1 MHLRRYR
8 SITVKDALAK
18 ARGDLGPGALVLS
31 TKTVTA
37 LGWRGW
43 LGAREVELTAAADR
57 PFEDEA
63 AVPGVGRPDPVSAIR
78 AKRAARPAGA
88 GERDG
93 RAALLARLC
102 ATGLDRVLA
111 DHVAHAVPGSGRRG
125 AEDAALQQALADILG
140 DVAAGAEALAPIEV
154 FVGPPGAG
162 KTTTIAKLAA
172 QARAGRG
179 QRLVLASAD
188 SLRPGALEQLRV
200 YATIVGSPFMAARTP
215 DELSEILADARAT
228 VLVDTAGRSVSST
241 EQLLP
246 ALECLTGRIDVR
258 THLVVGADSPARVLD
273 RLLEQYRGLK
283 PQRVVLTKVD
293 EAESIAPLIGYLKRR
308 HMALSYLGTGQR
320 VPEDLQI
327 ASPAVVASHILG
339 TRLATERAS

>member
-8 SITVKDALAK
+8 STNVKDALAK
-18 ARGDLGPGALVLS
+18 ARGELGPGALVLS

-37 LGWRGW
+37 VGWRGW

-57 PFEDEA
+57 PLEDEVVA
-63 AVPGVGRPDPVSAIR
+63 PSVGWPNPVSVIR
-78 AKRAARPAGA
+78 AKRATPSTA

-93 RAALLARLC
+93 RAALLARLA

-111 DHVAHAVPGSGRRG
+111 EHVAHAVPGSGRRG
-125 AEDAALQQALADILG
+125 AGDAMLQQALADILS
-140 DVAAGAEALAPIEV
+140 DVAAGAETLAPIEV
-154 FVGPPGAG
+154 FVGPPGMG
-162 KTTTIAKLAA
+162 KTTSIAKLAA

-200 YATIVGSPFMAARTP
+200 YASIMGSPFMAARTP
-215 DELSEILADARAT
+215 EELAGILADASAT
-228 VLVDTAGRSVSST
+228 VLVDTAGRSVNST
-241 EQLLP
+241 ESLVP

-258 THLVVGADSPARVLD
+258 THLVVGADTPARVLD
-273 RLLEQYRGLK
+273 RLLDQYRDLK

-293 EAESIAPLIGYLKRR
+293 EVDSIAPLIGYLKRR
-308 HMALSYLGTGQR
+308 HMALSYLGVGQR
-320 VPEDLQI
+320 VPEDLQV
-327 ASPAVVASHILG
+327 ASPVMVASHILG

>member
-8 SITVKDALAK
+8 STTVKDALAK
-18 ARGDLGPGALVLS
+18 ARGELGPGALVLS

-37 LGWRGW
+37 VGWRGW

-57 PFEDEA
+57 PFEDEVA
-63 AVPGVGRPDPVSAIR
+63 APSVGLPNPVSVLR
-78 AKRAARPAGA
+78 AKRASRAATA

-93 RAALLARLC
+93 RAALLARLA

-111 DHVAHAVPGSGRRG
+111 EHVAHAVPGSGRRG
-125 AEDAALQQALADILG
+125 AGDGLLQQALADILS
-140 DVAAGAEALAPIEV
+140 DVAAGPEALAPIEV
-154 FVGPPGAG
+154 FVGPPGMG
-162 KTTTIAKLAA
+162 KTTSIAKLAA

-200 YATIVGSPFMAARTP
+200 YASITGSPFMAARTP
-215 DELSEILADARAT
+215 EELAGILADASAT
-228 VLVDTAGRSVSST
+228 VLVDTAGRSVNST
-241 EQLLP
+241 ESLVP
-246 ALECLTGRIDVR
+246 ALDCLTGRIDVR
-258 THLVVGADSPARVLD
+258 THVVVGADTPPRVLD
-273 RLLEQYRGLK
+273 RLLDQYRVLK

-293 EAESIAPLIGYLKRR
+293 EVESIAPLIGYLKRR
-308 HMALSYLGTGQR
+308 QMALSYLGVGQR

-327 ASPAVVASHILG
+327 ASPAMVASHILG